1 MKRSG
6 FRLSPS
12 VDSPV
17 RSVDSLARPVCSP
30 VRQGD
35 APASVQVPAAVD
47 GRSGEPATL
56 AWSIFAQAAGYLRG
70 LTAILATVA
79 IAAGCSDSAGGG
91 GATTAVDAGSD
102 SAGAQASMG
111 DLTVAVKDGQMTLGW
126 PEDEWPIHCLVFR
139 QAKGTKQA
147 ETILCS
153 KETGQRSVTVGP
165 EAGKNGADYAW
176 TATKDFV
183 EGTATWE
190 LRGGNTWGST
200 PHSVAKGTAAIG
212 PRFDG
217 PCSTATTKATGL
229 EQWHP
234 KGPVKLD
241 ISVQLGEAARSEVDF
256 CTPEIWVDTVAAKG
270 SPSPGGTISF
280 SYTFDTPGM
289 YTVEVNNTGGGAILN
304 CAVYVGGALPFVSVS
319 VTGGPGLQADPDDAQ
334 LASYRQ
340 KLLDLTNAERQ
351 KVGRPPLK
359 LNDTLNQMAQYHSQD
374 MGAKGYFGHDSPSG
388 ESVGDRA
395 KKFGWTK
402 GVGENIASSASIAG
416 AHNGLYWSAGHRANM
431 LSTWS
436 VVGFGIA
443 KDGKGTNMLVTENFG
458 E

>member
-1 MKRSG
+1 MTRSG
-6 FRLSPS
+6 SRLQ
-12 VDSPV
+12 
-17 RSVDSLARPVCSP
+17 L
-30 VRQGD
+30 
-35 APASVQVPAAVD
+35 PASVHVPPAAS
-47 GRSGEPATL
+47 RRCGEPATL
-56 AWSIFAQAAGYLRG
+56 AWRIFAPISASLRG
-70 LTAILATVA
+70 LTAVFAVAA
-79 IAAGCSDSAGGG
+79 IASGCSDAAHSG
-91 GATTAVDAGSD
+91 GATSVADAGGD
-102 SAGAQASMG
+102 SSGPQVG
-111 DLTVAVKDGQMTLGW
+111 LGELTAAVKDGQLTLGW

-147 ETILCS
+147 ETVLCS

-176 TATKDFV
+176 TATKDFG

-200 PHSVAKGTAAIG
+200 PHTVAKGTAVLG

-217 PCSTATTKATGL
+217 PCSTPTTKATGL

-256 CTPEIWVDTVAAKG
+256 STPEIWVDTVAAKG

-289 YTVEVNNTGGGAILN
+289 YTVEVNNTAGGAILN

-319 VTGGPGLQADPDDAQ
+319 VTGGPGLQADPDATQ
-334 LASYRQ
+334 LAAYRQ
-340 KLLDLTNAERQ
+340 KLLELTNAERQ

-359 LNDTLNQMAQYHSQD
+359 LEDKLNQMAQYHSQD
-374 MGAKGYFGHDSPSG
+374 MGAKGYFGHDSPTG

-402 GVGENIASSASIAG
+402 AVGENIASSGSIAG
-416 AHNGLYWSAGHRANM
+416 AHNGLYWSAAHRANM